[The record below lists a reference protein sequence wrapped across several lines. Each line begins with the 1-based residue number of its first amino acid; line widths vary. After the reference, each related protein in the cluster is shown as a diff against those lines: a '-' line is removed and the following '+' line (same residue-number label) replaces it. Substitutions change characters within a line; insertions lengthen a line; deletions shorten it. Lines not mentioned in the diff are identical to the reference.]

1 MADQPDIAA
10 AIASALRAK
19 RDGRDRMTE
28 DIEALEAS
36 LVADI
41 EAFDLDAVE
50 RQTRHEQMAIK
61 TSPCLLDPSLN
72 FPDIVPN
79 RKAEHAVL
87 DTRIE
92 PEIAKPAE
100 TRSNEVPFPQIN
112 LEGGGSS
119 LLDQLK
125 AQADVRQREQHS
137 AQAERNT
144 AHEALDQALKKVFF
158 YLHDV
163 VQQLNIIKPSIPRDF
178 LLVEK
183 FVFRQLAW
191 TEGFVDYRSQS
202 QSAGA
207 LVELV
212 SFSYR
217 INGKQN
223 LLIERDGP
231 SIDRFRTVLFDYGL
245 PFNCKEYRNERRH
258 LERADFHV
266 RAEIGVSARWRADFD
281 KGVVILETRNLERLG
296 AAIFT
301 IRPTAVDQSL
311 LDDFGRLV
319 LGQPNRFREL
329 ARR

>member
-1 MADQPDIAA
+1 MPDQPDIAA
-10 AIASALRAK
+10 AIASALRA
-19 RDGRDRMTE
+19 RREGSDRTAR

-61 TSPCLLDPSLN
+61 VSPCLADPDLS
-72 FPDIVPN
+72 FPDILPG
-79 RKAEHAVL
+79 RRAEHAAVNP
-87 DTRIE
+87 RIE
-92 PEIAKPAE
+92 PEIAKPEPVRSQE
-100 TRSNEVPFPQIN
+100 TPLPQ
-112 LEGGGSS
+112 LSLGEGSS

-125 AQADVRQREQHS
+125 AQADQRQQEQHS
-137 AQAERNT
+137 AQAARNSI
-144 AHEALDQALKKVFF
+144 HEALDQALKHVFF

-163 VQQLNIIKPSIPRDF
+163 VQQLNIIKPNVPRDF

-183 FVFRQLAW
+183 FVFRQLGW

-217 INGKQN
+217 LNSKQN

-266 RAEIGVSARWRADFD
+266 RGEIAVSARWRADFD
-281 KGVVILETRNLERLG
+281 KGVLILETRNLERLG

-301 IRPTAVDQSL
+301 LRPAAVDQAL